1 MANHGGAMKVGIIG
15 AGTMGEAFIA
25 ALIRAGVPTS
35 SITAVVRRPERG
47 VELVQKYS
55 IDIAEFGAAI
65 STSDVLI
72 LGIKPQGLTELLP
85 EIAKD
90 LPAHTLVIS
99 LLAGKTIA
107 GIAAGLRAD
116 TPIARVMPNTPTIIG
131 KGMAG
136 YSLSQSVTAPQKEF
150 VTKLLAATGKAIEI
164 PEELQNALTG
174 TSGSGPAY
182 FFRFVEAM
190 IAGAEKMGLS
200 HEDASTLTIQTIVG
214 AAALLESSGE
224 SPTKLRESVTSL
236 KGATAEAIAVF
247 NDANIDEI
255 VAEAMAASAR
265 RAGELAQG

>member
-1 MANHGGAMKVGIIG
+1 MANQVSDIKVGIIG

-35 SITAVVRRPERG
+35 SITAVVRRPEHG
-47 VELVQKYS
+47 VELLQKYP
-55 IDIAEFGAAI
+55 ITIAEMRVAI

-72 LGIKPQGLTELLP
+72 LGVKPQGLSELLP

-90 LPAHTLVIS
+90 LPAHTLVVS

-107 GIAAGLRAD
+107 GLAAGLGAE
-116 TPIARVMPNTPTIIG
+116 TPIARVMPNTPTLIG

-136 YSLSQSVTAPQKEF
+136 YSLSQSVTATQKEF
-150 VTKLLAATGKAIEI
+150 ITKLLAATGKAIEI

-182 FFRFVEAM
+182 FFRLVEAM
-190 IAGAEKMGLS
+190 VAGAERLGLS
-200 HEDASTLTIQTIVG
+200 HEDANTLTIQTIVG
-214 AAALLESSGE
+214 AAALLETSGQ

-247 NDANIDEI
+247 DEANLDEI
-255 VAEAMAASAR
+255 VAQAMAASAR
-265 RAGELAQG
+265 RAGELAQ